1 MFVDASALVAILCRE
16 AGYERV
22 ADRLRRGSQ
31 RLTSGMAV
39 FEAVLAV
46 ARIKSVPPDAAE
58 HLVNGFRAAADIALI
73 SLGAAE
79 TRAAIAAHN
88 RFGKGC
94 GHPARLNFGDCF
106 AYSCARVHD
115 VPLLFVGKDFS
126 RTDIRPA
133 LI

>member
-22 ADRLRRGSQ
+22 ADCLRRAPQ
-31 RLTSGMAV
+31 RLTSGVAL

-46 ARIKSVPPDAAE
+46 ARIQSVPPDTAE
-58 HLVNGFRAAADIALI
+58 GILNGFRATADIVLV
-73 SLGAAE
+73 SLGAEE
-79 TRAAIAAHN
+79 TRSAIAAHG
-88 RFGKGC
+88 RYGKGR

-106 AYSCARVHD
+106 AYACAQVHG

-126 RTDIRPA
+126 QTDIRPA
-133 LI
+133 LT